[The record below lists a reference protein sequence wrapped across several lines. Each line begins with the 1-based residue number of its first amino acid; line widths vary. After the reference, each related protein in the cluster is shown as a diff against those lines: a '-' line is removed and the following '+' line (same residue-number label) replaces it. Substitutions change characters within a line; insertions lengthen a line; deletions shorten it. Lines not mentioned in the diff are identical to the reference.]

1 MILRSQS
8 SVAPNSFEEFL
19 RWEPVDGF
27 KYEWNDGEIIRFEKM
42 KKKHL
47 FIIRKL
53 QQLFFRTIAFSKGAA
68 LIMEQDVMLSG
79 IQMRR
84 PDLAFF
90 TGSQI
95 DESAISDKEPI
106 PEFLIEVISPTDDA
120 EKVEEKL
127 AEYFQSTVKV
137 VWHIYPDNEV
147 VYVYTSRKNVKIC
160 TESDICSAS
169 PVLPDFELTVKELF
183 SVRASN

>member
-1 MILRSQS
+1 MILRSTS
-8 SVAPNSFEEFL
+8 SVLPHTLDEFVQ
-19 RWEPVDGF
+19 WETVDGF
-27 KYEWNDGEIIRFEKM
+27 KYEWNDGKIIRFGKV

-47 FIIRKL
+47 FIIRRL
-53 QQLFFRTIAFSKGAA
+53 QQLFFGTAAFSNGGA
-68 LIMEQDVMLSG
+68 LIMEQDVTLSG

-90 TGSQI
+90 SGEQI
-95 DESAISDKEPI
+95 DASTTSDEEPI

-127 AEYFQSTVKV
+127 VEYFNSSVKV

-160 TESDICSAS
+160 TELDVCSAY
-169 PVLPDFELTVKELF
+169 PVMEDFEI
-183 SVRASN
+183 SVRELLMARIAK

>member
-1 MILRSQS
+1 MILRSTS
-8 SVAPNSFEEFL
+8 AVLPHSLDEFI
-19 RWEPVDGF
+19 RWEPVDGY
-27 KYEWNDGEIIRFEKM
+27 KYEWNDGKIIRFGKV

-47 FIIRKL
+47 FIIRTL
-53 QQLFFRTIAFSKGAA
+53 QQLFFRTRAFSTGAA
-68 LIMEQDVMLSG
+68 LIMEQDVILNA

-84 PDLAFF
+84 PDLAYFS
-90 TGSQI
+90 GPQI
-95 DESAISDKEPI
+95 DASATTDEEPI

-127 AEYFQSTVKV
+127 VEYFNSTVKV

-160 TESDICSAS
+160 TDSDICSAF
-169 PVLPDFELTVKELF
+169 PVLPDFEITAKELLRPRI
-183 SVRASN
+183 S